1 VRGGKGEGKENET
14 RRRDEDGDVTS
25 GRTIDQQKDD
35 EKKDEKVAVNTL
47 SSITIGD
54 IFSPKY
60 FNMICLQIQENN

>member
-54 IFSPKY
+54 IFFAKI
-60 FNMICLQIQENN
+60 F

>member
-54 IFSPKY
+54 ILFAKI
-60 FNMICLQIQENN
+60 F

>member
-1 VRGGKGEGKENET
+1 VRGGKGEGKEHET

-54 IFSPKY
+54 ILFAKI
-60 FNMICLQIQENN
+60 F